1 MPGLPRRV
9 FSGTNDMVKKL
20 TGREPLEMMDYIV
33 KNEALFRAPVAAHDI
48 HLGHMKASSLLDCW
62 LYFRTQSLSSGMI
75 SRSVN

>member
-33 KNEALFRAPVAAHDI
+33 KNEALFRAPVAVHE
-48 HLGHMKASSLLDCW
+48 
-62 LYFRTQSLSSGMI
+62 
-75 SRSVN
+75 